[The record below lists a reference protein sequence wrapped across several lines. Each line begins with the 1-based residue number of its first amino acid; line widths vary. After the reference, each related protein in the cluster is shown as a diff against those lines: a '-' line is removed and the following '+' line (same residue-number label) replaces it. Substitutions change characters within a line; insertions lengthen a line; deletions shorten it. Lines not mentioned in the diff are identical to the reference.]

1 MKSGDIIMGKNRKK
15 DLLIFIVLL
24 LITIVIVFY
33 AMYLFYTSFKDGKE
47 TVINYN
53 ETSNLSY
60 KVKLKEN
67 EFYADEFVGEDYN
80 LIATAIDE
88 IDINFDYLLNTS
100 NFVKGISY
108 YTINS
113 KIIAYQKDDPEERK
127 VWDYEKIIKDKTI
140 TQYDKNTTNIS
151 AKDSFKIDYKEYK
164 ELMDNYKNKYAVS
177 LVGNLI
183 IDIEIKSDLTYEKF
197 KNSIN
202 LESRKMTITIPLT
215 EQVVKITKTML
226 EDGSKSLVEK
236 SDPKINYLKLVLS
249 AFSFLGGLAMCIFL
263 ATLLVKLLGYDSKYE
278 RKLNKILKTYN
289 SIIVSV
295 EKIHL
300 DKNQNIM
307 NVSDFEE
314 LLDAQSELRVPILYC
329 NIKPNKESLFY
340 IKYDKDNL
348 VYRLKSDLYENDSKV
363 KNKSDSYE
371 EEKV

>member
-1 MKSGDIIMGKNRKK
+1 
-15 DLLIFIVLL
+15 
-24 LITIVIVFY
+24 
-33 AMYLFYTSFKDGKE
+33 
-47 TVINYN
+47 
-53 ETSNLSY
+53 
-60 KVKLKEN
+60 
-67 EFYADEFVGEDYN
+67 
-80 LIATAIDE
+80 
-88 IDINFDYLLNTS
+88 
-100 NFVKGISY
+100 
-108 YTINS
+108 
-113 KIIAYQKDDPEERK
+113 
-127 VWDYEKIIKDKTI
+127 
-140 TQYDKNTTNIS
+140 
-151 AKDSFKIDYKEYK
+151 
-164 ELMDNYKNKYAVS
+164 MDNYKNKYAVS

-202 LESRKMTITIPLT
+202 LESRKMTVTIPLT
-215 EQVVKITKTML
+215 EQVVKITKITP
-226 EDGSKSLVEK
+226 EDASKSLVEK

-249 AFSFLGGLAMCIFL
+249 AFSFLGGVAMCIFL

-278 RKLNKILKTYN
+278 RKLNKILKNYN

-340 IKYDKDNL
+340 IKYDKDIL
-348 VYRLKSDLYENDSKV
+348 IYKLKSDLYENDSKI
-363 KNKSDSYE
+363 KNKSDGYE

>member
-53 ETSNLSY
+53 ETSDLSY

-88 IDINFDYLLNTS
+88 IEINFDYLLNTS
-100 NFVKGISY
+100 NFVKGSSY

-151 AKDSFKIDYKEYK
+151 AKDTFKIDYKEYK

-202 LESRKMTITIPLT
+202 LESRKMTVTIPLT
-215 EQVVKITKTML
+215 EQVVKITKITP
-226 EDGSKSLVEK
+226 EDGSKSLCEK

-249 AFSFLGGLAMCIFL
+249 AFSFSGGVAMCIFL

-278 RKLNKILKTYN
+278 RKLNKILKNYN

-340 IKYDKDNL
+340 IKYDKDIL
-348 VYRLKSDLYENDSKV
+348 IYKLKSDLYENDSKI
-363 KNKSDSYE
+363 KNKSDGYE

>member
-53 ETSNLSY
+53 ETSDLSY

-88 IDINFDYLLNTS
+88 IEINFDYLLNTS
-100 NFVKGISY
+100 NFVKGSSY

-151 AKDSFKIDYKEYK
+151 AKDTFKIYYKEYK

-202 LESRKMTITIPLT
+202 LESRKMTVTIPLT
-215 EQVVKITKTML
+215 EQVVKITKITP
-226 EDGSKSLVEK
+226 EDASKSLVEK

-249 AFSFLGGLAMCIFL
+249 AFSFLGGVAMCIFL

-278 RKLNKILKTYN
+278 RKLNKILKNYN

-340 IKYDKDNL
+340 IKYDKDIL
-348 VYRLKSDLYENDSKV
+348 IYKLKSDLYENDSKI
-363 KNKSDSYE
+363 KNKSDGYE